1 LRTWAVGI
9 VRLFTDV
16 SSSAASDASSRE
28 LAPIRAFARDRRV
41 AAAAAVAGSLVA
53 LGAAGGGSSAGSW
66 PWATAGFALLAASA
80 FVLEGVRWIP
90 RRALWFGGA
99 LLALSIWTGLSAFWS
114 IDASASLREV
124 ERDALYVAALA
135 GGLGL
140 LRFGGKAAVAAGVA
154 LGATALAGYSLVEFT
169 AGRGRTVFDW
179 GVPSAPLGYA
189 NALAALSVLGA
200 IAAVSLA
207 AAAGTA
213 RTRLAWL
220 SLLAVLCPTIVLTK
234 SMGAMLAAGAA
245 AAAALGLWAW
255 PLLRR
260 RSRGAVLAACVLL
273 VGAVIAAGTFL
284 GLRNDRVAYW
294 RVAAKDF
301 ESHVAVGSGAGTY
314 AAYWSRHPQRTY
326 FAPFH
331 AHSLYLETG
340 AELGAVGL
348 ALLLAM
354 LALPLSEI
362 GSRDPIR
369 LGAACGFL
377 AFVLHAGVDWDWD
390 MPVVTAAALYLASV
404 LVGGSRADRA
414 PPS

>member
-1 LRTWAVGI
+1 
-9 VRLFTDV
+9 V
-16 SSSAASDASSRE
+16 SSSAASDAPSRD
-28 LAPIRAFARDRRV
+28 LALTGTFARDRRF
-41 AAAAAVAGSLVA
+41 ASAAVAVSLIA

-80 FVLEGVRWIP
+80 FVLDGVWWIP
-90 RRALWFGGA
+90 RSARWCGGA
-99 LLALSIWTGLSAFWS
+99 LLALSVWTGLSAFWS
-114 IDASASLREV
+114 IDSSASLREL
-124 ERDALYVAALA
+124 ERDALYVAAFVSA
-135 GGLGL
+135 LGL
-140 LRFGGKAAVAAGVA
+140 LRFGGQAAVAAGVA
-154 LGATALAGYSLVEFT
+154 LGATALAGYSLVDFM

-179 GVPSAPLGYA
+179 SVPSAPIGYA

-207 AAAGTA
+207 AVAGTA

-234 SMGAMLAAGAA
+234 SLGATLAAGGAA
-245 AAAALGLWAW
+245 STALVLWAR
-255 PLLRR
+255 PMLRR
-260 RSRGAVLAACVLL
+260 HARGAVLAACVLL
-273 VGAVIAAGTFL
+273 AGALIVAGAFL
-284 GLRNDRVAYW
+284 GRWDLLRNDRVAYW

-314 AAYWSRHPQRTY
+314 AAYWSRHPQRVY
-326 FAPFH
+326 FAPLN

-340 AELGAVGL
+340 AELGIVGL

-354 LALPLSEI
+354 LALPLSSI

-369 LGAACGFL
+369 LGAACGVL
-377 AFVLHAGVDWDWD
+377 AFVNHAGVYRDWE
-390 MPVVTAAALYLASV
+390 MPVVTTAALYLASV
-404 LVGGSRADRA
+404 LVGGSRAGRP

>member
-1 LRTWAVGI
+1 VT
-9 VRLFTDV
+9 
-16 SSSAASDASSRE
+16 SSAASDAPSRD
-28 LAPIRAFARDRRV
+28 LAPTATFARDRRF
-41 AAAAAVAGSLVA
+41 ATAAAVAVSLVA

-80 FVLEGVRWIP
+80 FVLDGVRWIP
-90 RRALWFGGA
+90 RSARCFGSA
-99 LLALSIWTGLSAFWS
+99 LLALSVWTGLSAFWS
-114 IDASASLREV
+114 IDSSASLREL
-124 ERDALYVAALA
+124 ERDALYVAAFVSA
-135 GGLGL
+135 LGL

-154 LGATALAGYSLVEFT
+154 LGATALAGYSLVDFM

-179 GVPSAPLGYA
+179 SVPSAPIGYA

-200 IAAVSLA
+200 IASVSLA
-207 AAAGTA
+207 AVAGTA

-234 SMGAMLAAGAA
+234 SLGATLAAGVAA
-245 AAAALGLWAW
+245 TTALVLWAR

-260 RSRGAVLAACVLL
+260 QARGAVLAACVLL
-273 VGAVIAAGTFL
+273 AGALVAAGALL
-284 GLRNDRVAYW
+284 GRRDLGRNDRVAYW
-294 RVAAKDF
+294 RVAAKDL

-314 AAYWSRHPQRTY
+314 AAYWSRHPQRVY
-326 FAPFH
+326 FAPFN

-340 AELGAVGL
+340 AELGVVGL

-354 LALPLSEI
+354 LALPLSSI

-377 AFVLHAGVDWDWD
+377 AFVLHAGVDWDWE
-390 MPVVTAAALYLASV
+390 MPVVTTAALYLASV
-404 LVGGSRADRA
+404 LVGGSRAGRA